1 MKTQSE
7 LEKDVTKDIHI
18 QILQDTL
25 KDLRRENG
33 FIKTTVLMLFV
44 LLVLSVAGIIFQA
57 LYYQHKLFKF
67 ISETEFTSEIWMDN
81 DLSDKNNMNV
91 ERR

>member
-7 LEKDVTKDIHI
+7 LEKDITKDVHI
-18 QILQDTL
+18 SLLQDTL
-25 KDLRRENG
+25 KDLRTENK
-33 FIKTTVLMLFV
+33 FVKKTVIILFV
-44 LLVLSVAGIIFQA
+44 LLFFSVAGLVFQG
-57 LYYQHKLFKF
+57 LYHQHKLFKF
-67 ISETEFTSEIWMDN
+67 LGEVEFTSEIWMDN

>member
-18 QILQDTL
+18 SILQDTL
-25 KDLRRENG
+25 KDLRTENG
-33 FIKTTVLMLFV
+33 FIKKVV
-44 LLVLSVAGIIFQA
+44 LLLFLLLALSVAGIIFQG
-57 LYYQHKLFKF
+57 LYYQHKMFKF
-67 ISETEFTSEIWMDN
+67 LSEAEFSTEIFMDN
-81 DLSDKNNMNV
+81 DLSDRNNMNV

>member
-1 MKTQSE
+1 MKTKSE

-18 QILQDTL
+18 SILQDTL
-25 KDLRRENG
+25 ADLRTENK
-33 FIKTTVLMLFV
+33 FIKKTVVILFLMLAF
-44 LLVLSVAGIIFQA
+44 AIGGIIFQG
-57 LYYQHKLFKF
+57 LYHQHKLFKF
-67 ISETEFTSEIWMDN
+67 IQEAEFTSEIWMDN

>member
-25 KDLRRENG
+25 DDLRRENG
-33 FIKTTVLMLFV
+33 FIKATVLMLF
-44 LLVLSVAGIIFQA
+44 LMLAIAVAGIIFQG
-57 LYYQHKLFKF
+57 LYHQHKMFKF
-67 ISETEFTSEIWMDN
+67 LTDTEFSTEIHMDS
-81 DLSDKNNMNV
+81 DLNNYNNMNV
-91 ERR
+91 ERK

>member
-18 QILQDTL
+18 SILQDTL
-25 KDLRRENG
+25 NDLRTENK
-33 FIKTTVLMLFV
+33 FIKKTVVILFLMLTF
-44 LLVLSVAGIIFQA
+44 AIGGIIFQG
-57 LYYQHKLFKF
+57 LYHQHKLFKF
-67 ISETEFTSEIWMDN
+67 ISETEFKSEVYMDS
-81 DLSDKNNMNV
+81 DLSSQNNMTV

>member
-25 KDLRRENG
+25 DDLRRENG
-33 FIKTTVLMLFV
+33 FIKATVLLLFLMLAIA
-44 LLVLSVAGIIFQA
+44 VAGIIFQG
-57 LYYQHKLFKF
+57 LYHQHKLFKF
-67 ISETEFTSEIWMDN
+67 ITETEFKSEVYMDS
-81 DLSDKNNMNV
+81 DLSSQNNMTV

>member
-25 KDLRRENG
+25 DDLRRENK
-33 FIKTTVLMLFV
+33 FIKATVVMLV
-44 LLVLSVAGIIFQA
+44 LLLTFSIGGIIFQG

-81 DLSDKNNMNV
+81 DLSNKNNMNV

>member
-7 LEKDVTKDIHI
+7 IEKDVTKDIHI
-18 QILQDTL
+18 SILQDTL
-25 KDLRRENG
+25 KDLRTENG
-33 FIKTTVLMLFV
+33 FIKKVVLMLFI
-44 LLVLSVAGIIFQA
+44 LLALSVAGIIFQG
-57 LYYQHKLFKF
+57 LYHQHKLFKF

-81 DLSDKNNMNV
+81 DLSNKNNMNV